1 MDRLCGSEIRKFRK
15 VFVLKERTGVIL
27 TEIRLLLLLLLTGA
41 SAERRRMRRSV
52 RRVRQ
57 SGQSRMRPGVALLDR
72 SGVVVG
78 ERHRI
83 RFRARRRLQVC
94 SGGKQNVRISSTVYQ
109 CGCVRI
115 KFIGRHPVRKCGS
128 QRMVFRFFTLK
139 LASEPFRR
147 WRNSIAGLPGS
158 VSDAS
163 MLSHGLHSRSRG
175 DTTVFMLGTT
185 PFLRKKCCKISQ
197 IPVKIP
203 RRKPES

>member
-83 RFRARRRLQVC
+83 RFRARCRLPGKNKMCGLVPPSTSADVC
-94 SGGKQNVRISSTVYQ
+94 GLNFISDTQ
-109 CGCVRI
+109 CG
-115 KFIGRHPVRKCGS
+115 S
-128 QRMVFRFFTLK
+128 
-139 LASEPFRR
+139 AD
-147 WRNSIAGLPGS
+147 W
-158 VSDAS
+158 
-163 MLSHGLHSRSRG
+163 
-175 DTTVFMLGTT
+175 
-185 PFLRKKCCKISQ
+185 
-197 IPVKIP
+197 
-203 RRKPES
+203 